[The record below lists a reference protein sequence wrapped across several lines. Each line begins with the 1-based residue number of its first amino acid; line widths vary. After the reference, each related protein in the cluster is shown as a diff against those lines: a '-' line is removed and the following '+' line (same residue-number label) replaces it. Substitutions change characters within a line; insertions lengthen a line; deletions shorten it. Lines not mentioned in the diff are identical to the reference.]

1 MKTKNKAVFLDRDG
15 TIVAGVPYLSSVD
28 QLKLNSNAAEGIKK
42 FNKMGYLAIVIT
54 NQSGVARG
62 YFDEEKLKEINE
74 EMKSQLFLEG
84 AKIDAIYYCPH
95 MPEEEITDG
104 GQPCQC
110 RKPKPQMILDAAKE
124 YDIDLKKSLMVGDTP
139 GDIIAGKTAGC
150 KTALIEK
157 DKEFYDVKRDINQ
170 QSSINNQRFSV
181 QPDYVV
187 KDLLEAAGLLTGK

>member
-157 DKEFYDVKRDINQ
+157 DKEFYDVKIDINGAH
-170 QSSINNQRFSV
+170 
-181 QPDYVV
+181 PDYVV